1 MDGYVGNVVRGR
13 KSIFVCFVE
22 CGCGS
27 WDFLFCQVLIVS
39 SLSRWVSPGALLS
52 LYNYIAHSF
61 NTGLLSLA
69 KKVLM
74 RKYPDHKRWPVV

>member
-1 MDGYVGNVVRGR
+1 MDDYVGNVVRGR

-52 LYNYIAHSF
+52 LYILLIASTLDYWIIVVSKKSF
-61 NTGLLSLA
+61 DA
-69 KKVLM
+69 
-74 RKYPDHKRWPVV
+74 